1 MQEDKSLS
9 TFQDILNIGQ
19 SLSSIINMALNL
31 SLWKNFD
38 NWHKNIHFST
48 AEQSVKTMYPG
59 LRLLLDWALSI
70 RLYVLLEW
78 FHRGKH

>member
-31 SLWKNFD
+31 SL
-38 NWHKNIHFST
+38 
-48 AEQSVKTMYPG
+48 
-59 LRLLLDWALSI
+59 
-70 RLYVLLEW
+70 
-78 FHRGKH
+78 